1 MLEELKKKGYKF
13 QIDSRKIKSGEVF
26 LCLKGEN
33 TDGHLFIE
41 DALKKGA
48 DFVVIDNPSFANN
61 LPNNKIIKVDNV
73 LEEMLISSSQIVN
86 NNSKIKIGITG
97 STGKTTTKECLYY
110 LLSPFFTTFR
120 NELNMNT
127 EIGIPLSILNQYS
140 NEDVSIIEIGL
151 KQKGDLDFVT
161 RFYKLDVAFITNVG
175 PSHLEFLE
183 TIENVAQEKMKITN
197 NMNKG
202 LLILNGDYPILKELA
217 PKRLK
222 TLSFG
227 LKKSNDAVLEGYEYN
242 LNYTT
247 TFYAKILGNHLM
259 LTLNKYW
266 SEGQILDL
274 LSTLLFLT
282 YIELPLDPFI
292 ICNIDIPEGRFQTI
306 TRENTLVI
314 NDSYNASYDSFNSA
328 FKSISQIDFYPKILV
343 MGEMKE
349 LGEYSKY
356 YHEKVLSEAKEIFDE
371 IYIYDPD
378 NKLNYLLQNQ
388 DKIIKF
394 ESLDDITK
402 IISEIKEGLIYIKAS
417 NSTGIYEYL
426 KNNL

>member
-1 MLEELKKKGYKF
+1 MLDELKNKGYKF
-13 QIDSRKIKSGEVF
+13 KIDSRKIQSGDVF

-48 DFVVIDNPSFANN
+48 SFVVIDNPSFVNN
-61 LPNNKIIKVDNV
+61 QENQKIIKVDNV
-73 LEEMLISSSQIVN
+73 LEEMLISSSKIVN

-97 STGKTTTKECLYY
+97 STGKTTTKECLYH
-110 LLSPFFTTFR
+110 LLSPFFKTFR
-120 NELNMNT
+120 NELNLNT

-151 KQKGDLDFVT
+151 RQKGDLDFIT

-183 TIENVAQEKMKITN
+183 TIDNVAQEKMKITK
-197 NMNKG
+197 NMKNG
-202 LLILNGDYPILKELA
+202 LLILNGDYPLLKELA

-227 LKKSNDAVLEGYEYN
+227 LKKSNDAILEGYDYN

-247 TFYAKILGNHLM
+247 TFYAKILGQNVM
-259 LTLNKYW
+259 FTLNKYW
-266 SEGQILDL
+266 SEGQLLDL
-274 LSTLLFLT
+274 LSTLLFLA
-282 YIELPLDPFI
+282 YIELPLDPFA
-292 ICNIDIPEGRFQTI
+292 ICNINIPEGRFQTI
-306 TRENTLVI
+306 TKDNTLVI

-328 FKSISQIDFYPKILV
+328 FKSISQIDFYPKILI

-349 LGEYSKY
+349 LGEYSQY
-356 YHEKVLSEAKEIFDE
+356 YHERVLSEAKEVFDK
-371 IYIYDPD
+371 IYIYDPED
-378 NKLNYLLQNQ
+378 KLKYLTYNQ
-388 DKIIKF
+388 DNVIKF
-394 ESLDDITK
+394 ESLEDITK
-402 IISEIKEGLIYIKAS
+402 ILSEIKEGLIYIKAS
-417 NSTGIYEYL
+417 NSTGIFEYL